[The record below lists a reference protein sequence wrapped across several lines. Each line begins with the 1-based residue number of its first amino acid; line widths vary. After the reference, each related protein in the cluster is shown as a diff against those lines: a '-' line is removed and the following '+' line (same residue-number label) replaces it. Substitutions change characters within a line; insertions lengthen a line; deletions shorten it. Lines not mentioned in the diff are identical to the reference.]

1 MCSLRVCARG
11 ILYGEMPPEPFDS
24 DFGLWPSEIYMPK
37 YNEPVAPARV
47 ARANCLQLQ
56 SISLTLFVSLSLSLS
71 LSHWPHLPQPQSSF
85 AGPSLLACASACG
98 SVLKGRW
105 GNLRDTRVESERQ
118 SRRKGEEER
127 EREGT
132 ICCCWWRPS
141 VGKLNWRRQCIY
153 CTDT

>member
-71 LSHWPHLPQPQSSF
+71 LSPTGRIYLSPK
-85 AGPSLLACASACG
+85 AALLAPACWH
-98 SVLKGRW
+98 V
-105 GNLRDTRVESERQ
+105 
-118 SRRKGEEER
+118 
-127 EREGT
+127 
-132 ICCCWWRPS
+132 PAP
-141 VGKLNWRRQCIY
+141 VGPF
-153 CTDT
+153 

>member
-1 MCSLRVCARG
+1 MCGVRVCVYVCMCARG

-56 SISLTLFVSLSLSLS
+56 SIYLSLFVSSLPPLSLSLPLPS
-71 LSHWPHLPQPQSSF
+71 LSHWPHLPQPQTSF

-98 SVLKGRW
+98 SV
-105 GNLRDTRVESERQ
+105 
-118 SRRKGEEER
+118 
-127 EREGT
+127 
-132 ICCCWWRPS
+132 
-141 VGKLNWRRQCIY
+141 
-153 CTDT
+153 